1 MILQLSLAWFLS
13 IAAAGVPKQSPIQE
27 LCSLGETSQVSGNE
41 TQNFDDF
48 VSQNIRTSCLRQ
60 LSL

>member
-13 IAAAGVPKQSPIQE
+13 AAAAGVPKQSPIQE